1 MIKTLGHLL
10 LSAMFISGG
19 SAAFLEPG
27 ARPQKVAAAGI
38 PSAHEATI
46 LNGAVMM
53 IAGTM
58 LALGIAPKLSALA
71 LIGTLIPTTF
81 VGHPF
86 WKETDPKNRA
96 NQQIHF
102 LKNLAMIG
110 GLIAVLREKDS

>member
-10 LSAMFISGG
+10 LSAVFISGG

-27 ARPQKVAAAGI
+27 ERSQKVAAAGI
-38 PSAHEATI
+38 PYAHEATM

-58 LALGIAPKLSALA
+58 LALDIAPKLSALA

-86 WKETDPKNRA
+86 WKETDSKIRA
-96 NQQIHF
+96 HHQIHF
-102 LKNLAMIG
+102 LKNLATLG
-110 GLIAVLREKDS
+110 GLIAVLSEKD